1 MATFIDSFLIVIFAM
16 QNHTVTMK
24 VLIVFTHPRFEKS
37 LNQRLLVKQIPV
49 SGEITFHDLYE
60 HYPGFDIAMEAE
72 QRLLTEH
79 DVIIWQHPFYWYSAP
94 ALMKQWID
102 IVLDFGWAYGPG
114 GTALTGKYALN
125 VITAGGPRQAYS
137 KEGYNRFAIRELIS
151 PFDQTA
157 ALCRMT
163 YLPPFV
169 LHGTHRLSA
178 EEGKS
183 AASDYRFL
191 LETLRSGDFPAED
204 MVKHVYMND
213 WIALQKY

>member
-1 MATFIDSFLIVIFAM
+1 M
-16 QNHTVTMK
+16 QNHFVTMK
-24 VLIVFTHPRFEKS
+24 VLIVFAHPRFEKS
-37 LNQRLLVKQIPV
+37 FNQLLLVKQIPV

-60 HYPGFDIAMEAE
+60 RYPGFDVDLEAE

-79 DVIIWQHPFYWYSAP
+79 DVIVWQHPFYWYSAP
-94 ALMKQWID
+94 ALLKQWID

-114 GTALTGKYALN
+114 GTSLQGKYAMN

-137 KEGYNRFAIRELIS
+137 KGGYNRFAVRDLLA

-157 ALCRMT
+157 VLCHMT

-169 LHGTHRLSA
+169 LHGTHRLTRD
-178 EEGKS
+178 EGMA

-213 WIALQKY
+213 WIALQKH

>member
-1 MATFIDSFLIVIFAM
+1 
-16 QNHTVTMK
+16 
-24 VLIVFTHPRFEKS
+24 
-37 LNQRLLVKQIPV
+37 V

-191 LETLRSGDFPAED
+191 LETLRSGDFPAVD